1 MNPKK
6 QSKKTAGT
14 KPKTSNK
21 AALKIEKRSL
31 KKSDV
36 DPIKESKLH
45 DQIISRK
52 KVLFTEIDDEIT
64 GIYDKLKQYK
74 MKNIYIVIPKRAI
87 LFQSIVNLRI
97 LRRKAEDLNKN
108 VYIITNDQNGMH
120 LAQRAGFTVFDKLE
134 GNEHPSLVSGELL
147 DDKLKITPLE
157 ASINTF
163 EDATPTRLK
172 TKKISIAELIRRSKK
187 KFIGT
192 TKRRMVS
199 NNKKKKKEKNKYVL
213 ISPNRQALTI
223 LITITV
229 LVLIAITYIA
239 LPGAT
244 LYLTPKSN
252 TISVSANVTLA
263 DADKNSAYLDTHPT
277 NVIPSFPVTF
287 TIEKTITYYTT
298 GNKFEGRNAQGTI
311 TIINTSNREWPLIE
325 QTRFQSDEGLVFRI
339 QQDVIV
345 PPSTLSGPG
354 KLDAF
359 VVADEVDAYGQIVGD
374 RGNIGPSHFF
384 LPGLSEDNRKKIAA
398 ESSEN
403 FTGGQTITHKM
414 ISAEDVEMAEG
425 KIKSELIN
433 SAEEELKKEVLRMN
447 QERNIELA
455 LLVGDKG
462 AIKIG
467 EPQLFVPDGLE
478 GQMLDQFDV
487 SGRVYVS
494 GIAYNHNELENILRN
509 KLKMSRSPEKKLIKI
524 DSESLTYRL
533 IPIEAGE
540 DTTRQKI
547 TATIKGIEQYE
558 ISPDREN
565 GRRLIENITEHIIGK
580 SVEEAKIYIQQLPAI
595 NKVEINSWPAWSPN
609 LPSVPDNIK
618 VEIVQE

>member
-6 QSKKTAGT
+6 QSKKTDEAKAKTG
-14 KPKTSNK
+14 PKI
-21 AALKIEKRSL
+21 AKRSL
-31 KKSDV
+31 KKTDV
-36 DPIKESKLH
+36 DPVKEAKLQ

-64 GIYDKLKQYK
+64 SIYDKLKKYK
-74 MKNIYIVIPKRAI
+74 MKNIYVVVPKRAI

-134 GNEHPSLVSGELL
+134 GNEHPSLVPGALL

-187 KFIGT
+187 KFVGAT
-192 TKRRMVS
+192 TKRRLVT
-199 NNKKKKKEKNKYVL
+199 NKKNHKKEKNKYVL
-213 ISPNRQALTI
+213 VSPNRQALTI

-229 LVLIAITYIA
+229 LVLIAITYVA

-252 TISVSANVTLA
+252 TISVSANVELV
-263 DADKNSAYLDTHPT
+263 DSDKNSTYLDTHPSKT
-277 NVIPSFPVTF
+277 IPSFPATF

-311 TIINTSNREWPLIE
+311 AIINTSNRDWPLIE
-325 QTRFQSDEGLVFRI
+325 QTRFQNDEGLVFRI
-339 QQDVIV
+339 QQDIIV

-359 VVADEVDAYGQIVGD
+359 VVADETDAYGQIVGD

-398 ESSEN
+398 ESNEN

-414 ISAEDVEMAEG
+414 ISAEDVSMAQG
-425 KIKSELIN
+425 KIQSELIN

-455 LLVGDKG
+455 LLIGQG
-462 AIKIG
+462 EAIEIG
-467 EPQLFVPDGLE
+467 EPELFIPEGLE

-487 SGRVYVS
+487 SGRIYVS

-533 IPIEAGE
+533 IPIEAGA
-540 DTTRQKI
+540 DATRQTI
-547 TATIKGIEQYE
+547 TATIKGLEQYE

-565 GRRLIENITEHIIGK
+565 GRRLIENITDHIVGK
-580 SVEEAKIYIQQLPAI
+580 SIEEAKIYIQQLPAI
-595 NKVEINSWPAWSPN
+595 NKVDISSWPAWSPN

-618 VEIVQE
+618 VEIMQE